1 MTETEKIYNDIA
13 AQLGRIGLEL
23 VDIVLSRHKGSTQVR
38 AVVYGAGGTGIEECS
53 KAHKLMAPRLE
64 ELLEDGDFSL
74 ETASPGIDRVF
85 RNPREYRIFAGRGV
99 RLTLSDE
106 SEAEAGRIVSSDGVN
121 VILSTGGAERSIP
134 IERVV
139 KARLDASQEGR

>member
-1 MTETEKIYNDIA
+1 M
-13 AQLGRIGLEL
+13 

-38 AVVYGAGGTGIEECS
+38 AVVYGPGGTGIEECS
-53 KAHKLMAPRLE
+53 RAHKLMAPRLE

-99 RLTLSDE
+99 RLTLLDE
-106 SEAEAGRIVSSDGVN
+106 TEAAEGRIVSSDGAAV
-121 VILSTGGAERSIP
+121 VLSTAGGERVIP
-134 IERVV
+134 LESVV